1 MAHTADLYALLA
13 APAPVDL
20 GSEPFPGTRVTEA
33 VETADE
39 SRGALLLER
48 FGW

>member
-1 MAHTADLYALLA
+1 MTHRVDLYALLA
-13 APAPVDL
+13 APAPVNP
-20 GSEPFPGTRVTEA
+20 GPEPFPGTTVTEA

-39 SRGALLLER
+39 SRCALLLEP